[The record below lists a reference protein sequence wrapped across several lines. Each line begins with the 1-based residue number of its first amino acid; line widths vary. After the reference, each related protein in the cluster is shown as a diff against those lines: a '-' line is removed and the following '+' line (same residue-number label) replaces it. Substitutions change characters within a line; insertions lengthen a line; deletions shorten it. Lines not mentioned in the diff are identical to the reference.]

1 MDDNSDVSTGDH
13 PQVSWIKVEITATR
27 ELEIPVEN
35 GLLLPPDAVR
45 NLILNDLP
53 DRGLALSSLRVAAL
67 PEDYENAGD
76 LQVGS
81 ELITDE
87 LKAKVAFR
95 MVTDRSPPAPTCES
109 VYDTDDEDLAT
120 AGIST
125 DLQAIIDKLRKKHAV
140 QVAAGAK
147 GQPNARA
154 HRAAARNTARKLEE
168 LMRGN
173 DLEPNNFA
181 LEPNN
186 VTLKSNT
193 AGNRVKKPRASSQKR
208 HARQAR
214 HAEPVSK
221 QESKR
226 APGGGPRDKAMA
238 VHIHRLHTFTQRMG
252 NDGIAAQLET
262 FGRNEDFRTKKRLEK
277 AAERRWKGKG
287 GGLNEDKKV
296 DLISEQ
302 LEKMLET
309 EGKQADKKMN
319 PVDKEVYDMEE

>member
-35 GLLLPPDAVR
+35 GLLLTPDAVQ
-45 NLILNDLP
+45 NLIINDLP
-53 DRGLALSSLRVAAL
+53 DRGLALSNLRVASL

-109 VYDTDDEDLAT
+109 VYDTDDEDVAT

-125 DLQAIIDKLRKKHAV
+125 DLQAIIDKLREKHAV

-154 HRAAARNTARKLEE
+154 HRAAARNTARKVEE
-168 LMRGN
+168 LMRVN
-173 DLEPNNFA
+173 DLEPNNFP
-181 LEPNN
+181 LEPDN

-208 HARQAR
+208 HAKQAK
-214 HAEPVSK
+214 HAEQVK

-226 APGGGPRDKAMA
+226 APGGGPRDKAKA
-238 VHIHRLHTFTQRMG
+238 VHIHRLHNFTQRKG
-252 NDGIAAQLET
+252 KDGIAAQLET
-262 FGRNEDFRTKKRLEK
+262 FGRNEDFRTQKRLEK
-277 AAERRWKGKG
+277 AAERRWRGKG
-287 GGLNEDKKV
+287 SGLNEDKKV

-309 EGKQADKKMN
+309 EGKQADKKMSL
-319 PVDKEVYDMEE
+319 VDKEAHDMEV